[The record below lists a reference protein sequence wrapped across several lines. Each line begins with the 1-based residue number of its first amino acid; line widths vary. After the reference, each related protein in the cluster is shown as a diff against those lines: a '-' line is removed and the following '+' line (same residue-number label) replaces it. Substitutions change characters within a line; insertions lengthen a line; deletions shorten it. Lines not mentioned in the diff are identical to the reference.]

1 MKPTPFAYRK
11 ATSVA
16 EAAAWLHELGDEAKV
31 LAGGQSLV
39 PMMNLRL
46 AAPTALVD
54 INDVPGLAGI
64 RWVDGEL
71 RLGALVRHRHL
82 EAYPAALPGFAVL
95 PKAARFIGHY
105 GVRDRGS
112 VGGSIAHADST
123 AEWCLMAALFDAEIH
138 VVGVSGPRV
147 VRAEDFF
154 QGFLATSL
162 HHDEVVVE
170 VRLPRG
176 ATYSAIHEF
185 AQRHGDFAVV
195 AAAAAFD
202 MVDGRL
208 RNVRLVLG
216 GVAGSPVR
224 AREAEQLLQGEE
236 LGDELIAEAGAVAA
250 AGVDPVSDGHA
261 SSDYRRRLTQTLL
274 VRALREALATG
285 PDPAS
290 SRTANGAA

>member
-1 MKPTPFAYRK
+1 MKPTSFAYRK

-16 EAAAWLHELGDEAKV
+16 EAAAWLHELGDDAKV

-46 AAPTALVD
+46 AAPTALID

-82 EAYPAALPGFAVL
+82 EVYPAALPGFSVL
-95 PKAARFIGHY
+95 PKAAQFIGHY

-123 AEWCLMAALFDAEIH
+123 AEWCLMAALLDAEIH
-138 VVGVSGPRV
+138 VVGVGGRRV
-147 VRAEDFF
+147 IRAEDFF
-154 QGFLATSL
+154 QGFLSTSL

-170 VRLPRG
+170 LRFPRG
-176 ATYSAIHEF
+176 ATHSAIHEY

-202 MVDGRL
+202 VIDGRL

-224 AREAEQLLQGEE
+224 AREAEQLLEGGEP
-236 LGDELIAEAGAVAA
+236 GDALIAA
-250 AGVDPVSDGHA
+250 AGSAAADGIDPASDGHA
-261 SSDYRRRLTQTLL
+261 SADYRRRLTQTLL
-274 VRALREALATG
+274 VRAMHEALATA
-285 PDPAS
+285 PHPAS
-290 SRTANGAA
+290 SRTANGAT